1 MKPAS
6 FDYFAP
12 TSLTEAVSRLD
23 SLGTDARVLAGGQ
36 SLIPAMNMRMVRPS
50 ALVDLNDIPELS
62 FIHDDESGLQIGA
75 MTRQRALER
84 SAVVGERAKL
94 IKLALPYV
102 AHFQIRNRGT
112 LGGSVAQND
121 PAAELPA
128 VLAALDAAV
137 TLAGPAGDRQLKWS
151 DFFCGLLSTAIEANE
166 IVKAIYVPTLP
177 PGTGYGFA
185 EVSRRHGDFALVGAA
200 AALRAAADGSV
211 DIARLALF
219 GVGDG
224 PVRAWQAEKC
234 LSHQPGGADLWQEA
248 ANLAAREIEPADDL
262 HASAVYRREV
272 AVVLVRRVLTQ
283 AWDEA
288 IGNVH

>member
-1 MKPAS
+1 VKPAS

-36 SLIPAMNMRMVRPS
+36 SLIPAINMRMVRPS

-62 FIHDDESGLQIGA
+62 FIHQDESGLQIGA

-84 SAVVGERAKL
+84 STVVGERAKL
-94 IKLALPYV
+94 LKLALPHV

-128 VLAALDAAV
+128 VLATLDAAV
-137 TLAGPAGDRQLKWS
+137 TLVGPAGDRQLKWS
-151 DFFCGLLSTAIEANE
+151 DFFCGILATAIEPNE
-166 IVKAIYVPTLP
+166 IIKAIYVPKLP
-177 PGTGYGFA
+177 RATGYGFA
-185 EVSRRHGDFALVGAA
+185 EVNRRHGDFALVGAA
-200 AALRAAADGSV
+200 AALHAAVDGSV

-234 LSHQPGGADLWQEA
+234 LRHQAGDTDLWQEA

-262 HASAVYRREV
+262 HASAAYRREV
-272 AVVLVRRVLTQ
+272 AVVLARRVLTQ

-288 IGNVH
+288 VGNVH